1 MVESSYG
8 GHGKLRE
15 EKEGGGGRQ
24 REEGRQGLKY
34 RYRDIETDTESKRDG
49 GRDGRRRGRPDLSR
63 VFLSSHSYEYHSAS
77 DFILEWAEFQLES
90 IVNICEAYLII
101 LPMTPSF
108 LVPRPIAATLQ
119 RSSSQFQISSCTD
132 AASSCGPGLWVAVTT
147 SVMLLYSLL
156 SFQLPRQQ
164 HYNSLY

>member
-1 MVESSYG
+1 MAG
-8 GHGKLRE
+8 E
-15 EKEGGGGRQ
+15 EVDQTCLGYSCLLIPMSITQ
-24 REEGRQGLKY
+24 PQ
-34 RYRDIETDTESKRDG
+34 I
-49 GRDGRRRGRPDLSR
+49 
-63 VFLSSHSYEYHSAS
+63 
-77 DFILEWAEFQLES
+77 FILEWAEFQLES